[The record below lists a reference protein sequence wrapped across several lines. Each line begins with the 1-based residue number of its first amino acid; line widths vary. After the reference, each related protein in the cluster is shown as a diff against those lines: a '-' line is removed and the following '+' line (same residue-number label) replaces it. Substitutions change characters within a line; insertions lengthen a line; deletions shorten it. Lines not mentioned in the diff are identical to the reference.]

1 MATNIQDPP
10 NHSAP
15 AKPKPNTIG
24 VAPILPELARM
35 ENAEV
40 FAKLKTSLDGL
51 SLAAA
56 EARLAEYG
64 PNAVA
69 MEKQRGWA
77 WRLFRAARNLL
88 VVLLAHPGRRLVR
101 NGGFDRG
108 HRHGADVDPWR
119 GFAVCSGVASGCGGG
134 KTQSDDQRDCG
145 GRAGGPGKGDPA
157 QRVGSR
163 GYCEVVR
170 RRHGPRGCAIGCIE
184 GPLRSPSL
192 R

>member
-1 MATNIQDPP
+1 
-10 NHSAP
+10 
-15 AKPKPNTIG
+15 
-24 VAPILPELARM
+24 M

-69 MEKQRGWA
+69 MEKQLGWA

-88 VVLLAHPGRRLVR
+88 VVLLAAPGRRLVR

-108 HRHGADVDPWR
+108 HRHSADVNSWR
-119 GFAVCSGVASGCGGG
+119 GFAVCSGVARGCGGG
-134 KTQSDDQRDCG
+134 QTQSDDQRDCDG
-145 GRAGGPGKGDPA
+145 LARRQPEGNPA
-157 QRVGSR
+157 QGICAR
-163 GYCEVVR
+163 GYGEACV
-170 RRHGPRGCAIGCIE
+170 PAT
-184 GPLRSPSL
+184 
-192 R
+192 